1 MIVKINI
8 DKERDLP
15 SPGTVDQSIKE
26 LANWRR
32 VRALKD
38 LPCGALDNA
47 IGHLQKLHELACVV
61 FMAEL
66 NQQSEATASER
77 VPRSLLLADSTLE
90 R

>member
-47 IGHLQKLHELACVV
+47 IAHLQKLHELACVV
-61 FMAEL
+61 YLAEL
-66 NQQSEATASER
+66 N
-77 VPRSLLLADSTLE
+77 SLSPVLARADSTLE